1 MILYWIFKG
10 GIIRLSNLKFIS
22 SVWSMSIDFEKG
34 SELTS
39 WNQSDGQ
46 LVKIYSL
53 LIVKAIHG
61 QNRSPWK
68 FKAIQINHPPIIGEK
83 ML

>member
-1 MILYWIFKG
+1 
-10 GIIRLSNLKFIS
+10 
-22 SVWSMSIDFEKG
+22 MSIGFGKG

-39 WNQSDGQ
+39 CNQSDGQ

-61 QNRSPWK
+61 QNRSLWK
-68 FKAIQINHPPIIGEK
+68 FKAIQINHLRIIGEK